1 MFTPTLEYNYNET
14 RDRLVGHLERLRL
27 YAQQIG
33 MEEAAI
39 QEIDRILA
47 RNRNATFTL
56 AVVGEFNRGKSTFI
70 NALLGRPI
78 LPADALPAT
87 ATVNRVRYGARAS
100 ARVVYK
106 ATDDRPEQSEPVD
119 VDRLREYVTKLDD
132 DGERARQIKHAEV
145 FFPLPFLEQIEI
157 IDTPG
162 LNDEISMTDVTY
174 GILPE
179 VDAAIMLVVP
189 QAPFGQTEEDFLN
202 DLLNQDIGRVMF
214 VINRID
220 QVRRPADRERAI
232 VGIKERIETST
243 RRRAEMLYEDDPGAL
258 ARYQRRIGSIQVSG
272 LSAREAL
279 EARLSND
286 ADRLEAS
293 GFPAFE
299 TALRTFLEEGR
310 GAARLKI
317 LVHRIL
323 HSGEQI
329 AQALALRLGALQLS
343 QEQFEAN
350 YQQSR
355 EQLDALSQR
364 LDTQIARIDETATR
378 VRRIALSKVDGL
390 ADHLKR
396 VAEQVIT
403 DAPMTEADLEQTA
416 LRIYSRNL
424 RQEVLTRLQNA
435 GRDIADRMQHELEV
449 AVEVERER
457 LIALADGIGSELTHI
472 TQQFLNTDICIDGS
486 SGIPGLIANRSA
498 MTGAGALIGVAAL
511 FTPMAPV
518 ALAVALVGAL
528 GGNWLSRRV
537 GTPTQIARFKQE
549 MIAEIASS
557 IDQQLARQTPGIREQ
572 FERHVI
578 ETFAVL
584 KQQAHTEIGG
594 PVEQLRHTVDELR
607 LERERGIARSEEGRE
622 ATKLQQQEIAAMLI
636 EAQAVA
642 QALDEEAQL

>member
-1 MFTPTLEYNYNET
+1 MSTPTLQYTYNET

-27 YAQQIG
+27 YAQRIG
-33 MEEAAI
+33 MDAAAI
-39 QEIDRILA
+39 GEIDRILV
-47 RNRNATFTL
+47 RNRNATFTI

-87 ATVNRVRYGARAS
+87 ATVNRVRYGPRPA

-106 ATDDRPEQSEPVD
+106 ATDDRPDQSEPVD

-132 DGERARQIKHAEV
+132 DGERARQIKQAEI
-145 FFPLPFLEQIEI
+145 FFPLTFLEQIEI

-189 QAPFGQTEEDFLN
+189 QAPFGQTEEEFLN
-202 DLLNQDIGRVMF
+202 HLLNQDIGRVMF

-232 VGIKERIETST
+232 AGIKNRIEAST
-243 RRRAEMLYEDDPGAL
+243 HHRAEMLYEGDPEAL
-258 ARYQRRIGSIQVSG
+258 ARYRQRIGTIQVFG

-279 EARLSND
+279 EARIADD
-286 ADRLEAS
+286 ATRLESS
-293 GFPAFE
+293 GFPPFE
-299 TALRTFLEEGR
+299 TALRTFLAEGR

-317 LVHRIL
+317 LVNRIL
-323 HSGEQI
+323 HSGEQV
-329 AQALALRLGALQLS
+329 AQALAVHLGALELS
-343 QEQFEAN
+343 QEEFETS
-350 YQQSR
+350 YRQSR
-355 EQLDALSQR
+355 EQLDAMSQR
-364 LDTQIARIDETATR
+364 LATQVARIDETAGR
-378 VRRIALSKVDGL
+378 VRRITLAQVDGL
-390 ADHLKR
+390 AGQLKR
-396 VAEQVIT
+396 IAEQVVT
-403 DAPMTEADLEQTA
+403 DASMTEADLEQTA

-424 RQEVLTRLQNA
+424 RQHVLTDLQNA
-435 GRDIADRMQHELEV
+435 GRDIADRMQHLIEV
-449 AVEVERER
+449 EVEVERER
-457 LIALADGIGSELTHI
+457 LTVLAEGMGGELTNI
-472 TQQFLNTDICIDGS
+472 TRQFLPTDVSVDAS
-486 SGIPGLIANRSA
+486 SGITRLIANRNA

-511 FTPMAPV
+511 FTPIAPV

-549 MIAEIASS
+549 MIVEVASS
-557 IDQQLARQTPGIREQ
+557 IDQHLAQHGPSIREQ
-572 FERHVI
+572 FERHVT

-584 KQQAHTEIGG
+584 KQQAQIEIGG
-594 PVEQLRHTVDELR
+594 PVEQLRRTVDELR
-607 LERERGIARSEEGRE
+607 LERERGMVRSEQARSETEI
-622 ATKLQQQEIAAMLI
+622 QQQEIEAMLA
-636 EAQAVA
+636 EARAVA
-642 QALDEEAQL
+642 QALDEENQP